1 MAQSESRPSAVHRGT
16 ERPEFLLEMSHISKS
31 FPGVQALED
40 VSLNLNPGE
49 VLAIV
54 GENGAGKST
63 LIKILS
69 GFYTTDAGE
78 VLLGGGKVT
87 LKGPRDAMERGI
99 NTIYQ
104 ETSLVQDISVAE
116 NIFLGRQPLAGGGRI
131 DWKKMADSA
140 RQILES
146 LSIHLSP
153 TTVVTNLSSA
163 QQQLV
168 EIAKAFSRDAKIII
182 MDEPTAS
189 ITAEDTENLF
199 TIIKRITR
207 AGTSVLYI
215 SHRLKE
221 IFQIADR
228 VMVLRDGRTVH
239 VTDVGATSENEIIK
253 HMVGRDIGN
262 VYGEASYDRGEK
274 VVMEVK
280 GLSRTGVFEKISFQL
295 HEGEILGF
303 SGLVGAGRTEIV
315 RGIFGLDQVDSGE
328 ILVGG
333 HRLNTR
339 SPAAVIRNGIAFVSE
354 DRRLESIIQ
363 GFTVRANITLLL
375 LSRVLSRLRLIS
387 SRKEGRLAAHYVK
400 EFNIKTPSL
409 EQLVMNLSGGNQ
421 QKVALAK
428 CLSTNPRI
436 IILDEPTK
444 GIDVGAKKEIHTLV
458 KELAHKGVSVI
469 LVSSEMPEIIGMCH
483 RVIVIRE
490 GKLMRIL
497 ERQELSEENLIQA
510 AVGNVKA

>member
-1 MAQSESRPSAVHRGT
+1 MAGE
-16 ERPEFLLEMSHISKS
+16 EYLLEMSHISKS

-40 VSLNLNPGE
+40 VSLNLRTGE
-49 VLAIV
+49 VFAIV

-69 GFYTTDAGE
+69 GVYSTDTGE
-78 VLLGGGKVT
+78 TRLQGKKVS
-87 LKGPRDAMERGI
+87 LRSPKDAIEMGI

-104 ETSLVQDISVAE
+104 ETSLVQDITVAE
-116 NIFLGRQPLAGGGRI
+116 NIFLGRQPRAGGGRI
-131 DWKKMADSA
+131 DWKRMTESA
-140 RQILES
+140 REILNN
-146 LSIHLSP
+146 LSIHLP
-153 TTVVTNLSSA
+153 PGATVVDLSSA

-199 TIIKRITR
+199 TIIKRITLT
-207 AGTSVLYI
+207 GTSVLYI

-228 VMVLRDGRTVH
+228 VMVLRDGKTVH
-239 VTDVGATSENEIIK
+239 VTDVGATTENEIIK
-253 HMVGRDIGN
+253 YMVGRDIGN
-262 VYGEASYDRGEK
+262 LFGEQSYERGEK
-274 VVMEVK
+274 VTLSVRN
-280 GLSRTGVFEKISFQL
+280 LSRKGAFEDISFEL

-303 SGLVGAGRTEIV
+303 SGLVGAGRSEIV
-315 RGIFGLDQVDSGE
+315 RGIFGLDQFDSGE
-328 ILVGG
+328 ILIDGE
-333 HRLNTR
+333 RLNSR
-339 SPAAVIRNGIAFVSE
+339 NPADVIRKGIAFVSE

-375 LSRVLSRLRLIS
+375 LRQVLSRIRLIN
-387 SRKEGRLAAHYVK
+387 SRKESRLADRYVK

-409 EQLVMNLSGGNQ
+409 EQLVVNLSGGNQ

-428 CLSTNPRI
+428 CLSTNPKI
-436 IILDEPTK
+436 LILDEPTK
-444 GIDVGAKKEIHTLV
+444 GIDVGAKKEIHTLI
-458 KELAHKGVSVI
+458 KELAHKGVSII

-490 GKLMRIL
+490 GKMVRVL
-497 ERQELSEENLIQA
+497 ERSELNEDSLIQA
-510 AVGNVKA
+510 AVGNLD